1 MGLIPL
7 VPLFPLAA
15 AVILLL
21 TGKWWRG
28 RSAGWFATAAIAAS
42 FCVAVA
48 LLAKLDAMPAAH
60 RELAR
65 HLYEWITV
73 GTFTVG
79 VTFQVDPLSI
89 VMALTVTGI
98 GSLIFLYSI
107 GYMNG
112 DERYTRY
119 FAYLSLFVF
128 FMLTLV
134 LADNFLLLYVGWE
147 GVGLCS
153 YLLIGF
159 WFERASAAAA
169 AKKAF
174 IVTRIGDAAFLIGIV
189 LVWMHFHTLE
199 FSAVFARA
207 GSAAFTTGTAT
218 AIALLFL
225 AGAAGKSAQLP
236 LHTWLPDA
244 MEGPTPVSALIH
256 AATMVTA
263 GVYLIVRSL
272 PIIEQSPDAMTVI
285 AVLGVVTSI
294 YAGLSAIGQDDIKR
308 VLAYSTISQV
318 GLMLFAA
325 GLGDASAAIFLLV
338 AHAFFKALLF
348 LSAGSV
354 IHGLHDEQD
363 MMRMGGLRRAM
374 PFTAVAWIIGALAIA
389 GIPPLSGFFAKD
401 EAVAAAGLLGRY
413 GLWVCG
419 LIASFLT
426 AIYIG
431 RATFMVFFGA
441 PRYEG
446 APHEPG
452 SVMRVPMG
460 ILAFGTLFAGVLGIS
475 PTTGILPTFL
485 GAPEF
490 PANAPSE
497 FALDTVAVVIALL
510 GLGLAWFTYGS
521 GRIDWVALRVRFAWV
536 KRPLERGLYV
546 DDAYAV
552 VFGDGGKLS
561 AAALAAFDRRG
572 IDGLVGLVARATGS
586 LASAGR
592 RIQTG
597 LVRTYAA
604 AFLLGAVCVLWLL
617 AARAT

>member
-1 MGLIPL
+1 VSLIPL
-7 VPLFPLAA
+7 VVLFPLVA

-21 TGKWWRG
+21 TGTWWRG
-28 RSAGWFATAAIAAS
+28 RSAGWLATAAIAAS
-42 FCVAVA
+42 FGVAFA
-48 LLAKLDAMPAAH
+48 LLLKLDAMPAAH
-60 RELAR
+60 RELVR
-65 HLYEWITV
+65 HVYEWITV
-73 GTFTVG
+73 GAFTVG
-79 VTFQVDPLSI
+79 VSFQVDPLSI

-107 GYMNG
+107 GYMKG
-112 DERYTRY
+112 DERYARY

-153 YLLIGF
+153 YLLIGH
-159 WFERASAAAA
+159 WFERKSAANA

-189 LVWMHFHTLE
+189 LVWTHFHTLE
-199 FSAVFARA
+199 FSAVFAQA
-207 GSAAFTTGTAT
+207 QSAAFTTGSAT
-218 AIALLFL
+218 VIALLFL

-263 GVYLIVRSL
+263 GVYLIVRAL
-272 PIIEQSPDAMTVI
+272 PIIERSPGAMTTI

-294 YAGLSAIGQDDIKR
+294 YAGFSAIGQDDIKR

-325 GLGDASAAIFLLV
+325 GLGDPSAAIFLLV

-354 IHGLHDEQD
+354 IHALHDEQD
-363 MMRMGGLRRAM
+363 MMRMGGLRRAL
-374 PFTAVAWIIGALAIA
+374 PFTATVWIIGALAIA

-401 EAVAAAGLLGRY
+401 EAIAAAGLLGRN

-426 AIYIG
+426 AVYIG

-441 PRYEG
+441 ARYEG
-446 APHEPG
+446 EPHEPE
-452 SVMRVPMG
+452 SLMRVPMG
-460 ILAFGTLFAGVLGIS
+460 VLAFGAVFAGTLGIS
-475 PTTGILPTFL
+475 PTTGILPTYL
-485 GAPEF
+485 GVPVF

-497 FALDTVAVVIALL
+497 FVLDTIAVVLALL
-510 GLGLAWFTYGS
+510 GLGLAWFAYGS
-521 GRIDWVALRVRFAWV
+521 GRIDWVALRVRFGWI
-536 KRPLERGLYV
+536 KRPLLHGLYV
-546 DDAYAV
+546 DDVYAV
-552 VFGDGGKLS
+552 VFGDGGKLA
-561 AAALAAFDRRG
+561 AAALAAFDRSG
-572 IDGLVGLVARATGS
+572 IDGVVGLVGRATES

-604 AFLLGAVCVLWLL
+604 AFLLGAVCVLWFLV
-617 AARAT
+617 ARAT